1 MNILKEIVYGKEG
14 VAERQHKKEQLET
27 FETAEPTYTS
37 EFSSTHHPIQ
47 EKATVGKEHL
57 RGLETQLEQTHLE
70 EEDAETAVQRVKS
83 DEIQGIQTISST
95 REPVHRVTVP
105 KEAIIREHIHP
116 VEKVEVQ
123 PILHRERQ
131 QMEVHQ
137 IVQPVSEREVLPA
150 VVQEK
155 ELPSQFIGDFVE
167 SDALSREQYAQG
179 AVKYESSVDVDGLR
193 RLRIIKEP
201 IVEEVITKTIIEEV
215 QPVIHK
221 ETIAPVII
229 KETLPLYE
237 KVVEAPII
245 YQEERSQVDK
255 GIKLPDA
262 KSLPLDEEVIAKLH
276 SHQEDPRL
284 VRVTSSTVQAK
295 EVV

>member
-1 MNILKEIVYGKEG
+1 
-14 VAERQHKKEQLET
+14 
-27 FETAEPTYTS
+27 
-37 EFSSTHHPIQ
+37 
-47 EKATVGKEHL
+47 
-57 RGLETQLEQTHLE
+57 LE
-70 EEDAETAVQRVKS
+70 EEDAETAVERVKS

-105 KEAIIREHIHP
+105 KEAVVREHIHP

-167 SDALSREQYAQG
+167 SDTLSQEQYVQG
-179 AVKYESSVDVDGLR
+179 AMKYESSVDVDGLR
-193 RLRIIKEP
+193 RLRIVKEP
-201 IVEEVITKTIIEEV
+201 IVEETIKKTIVEEV

-221 ETIAPVII
+221 ETIAPVVI

-237 KVVEAPII
+237 KVIEAPII
-245 YQEERSQVDK
+245 FQEERSQVDK

-262 KSLPLDEEVIAKLH
+262 KNLPLDEEVIAKLH

-284 VRVTSSTVQAK
+284 VKVTSSTVQAK
-295 EVV
+295 EAV